1 MKHWL
6 LVLFILLVQETVTL
20 NGLLVK
26 AHEGEYSLWLIA
38 IFFII
43 FTILDIVIGH
53 FLGKFVKRKFNKGN
67 VRSFAKKWANRL
79 RDYIGKHGSNIYL
92 LFLGYFSFPYLNS
105 FITSWLDIPFWDS
118 FWYLF
123 FGNIL
128 FYITSLLLVLGI
140 TSIVPDPLMAFVA
153 VILIT
158 IGFTMALRAWKAR
171 KI

>member
-53 FLGKFVKRKFNKGN
+53 FLGKFVRLT
-67 VRSFAKKWANRL
+67 VVSYWATA
-79 RDYIGKHGSNIYL
+79 
-92 LFLGYFSFPYLNS
+92 P
-105 FITSWLDIPFWDS
+105 
-118 FWYLF
+118 
-123 FGNIL
+123 
-128 FYITSLLLVLGI
+128 SLLQSERCVQRLAATEIFSERIAHKRDQL
-140 TSIVPDPLMAFVA
+140 
-153 VILIT
+153 
-158 IGFTMALRAWKAR
+158 AR
-171 KI
+171 RPVVRVGANDKQSH